1 MVLKLNYNPMKKR
14 AFKLI
19 VTLIILLVVSCN
31 EPETVVTNY
40 VHPDGSVLRSIV
52 MRSPNNKAEERFALT
67 DLQVPFDSTWTV
79 KDSVELSS
87 NKEDSV
93 WVRRAEKL
101 FKNVDELN
109 LSYKN
114 DSGPNRIFSRETG
127 FKKCFK
133 WFNTEYRFSERIDK
147 ELSFG
152 YPINSFLNSEELLY
166 FYSPESLKSDKE
178 NGTDSLKYK
187 ALSDSISH
195 KTDKWTTKNM
205 VSEWIGEFSTL
216 TKGKT
221 NEDMSFQSLKSR
233 EDEFVTIV
241 EKNDKQF
248 DSLWKYGIL
257 LKKFIGEANA
267 FKYKSEADSAVALT
281 SNKLSAEI
289 RDYSVRIVMPG
300 KLIGTNGFIDSSQVL
315 LWPVK
320 ADYFMTEPYEMWA
333 ESKVTN
339 MWAWI
344 VSGVF
349 LIFVLTGVIVRI
361 IKKG

>member
-1 MVLKLNYNPMKKR
+1 MKKR
-14 AFKLI
+14 LFKLI
-19 VTLIILLVVSCN
+19 VTLFILLVVSCN

-40 VHPDGSVLRSIV
+40 VHPNGSVLRTIV
-52 MRSPNNKAEERFALT
+52 MRSGNEKAEERFVVK
-67 DLQVPFDSTWTV
+67 DLQIPFDSTWTV

-87 NKEDSV
+87 KKEDSI

-152 YPINSFLNSEELLY
+152 YPVSKFLNSEELLY
-166 FYSPESLKSDKE
+166 FYSPESLKSVKE
-178 NGTDSLKYK
+178 NGSDSLKYK
-187 ALSDSISH
+187 ALSDSVKH
-195 KTDKWTTKNM
+195 KTDYWTSKNM
-205 VSEWIGEFSTL
+205 VSEWIGEFSKL
-216 TKGKT
+216 TKGT
-221 NEDMSFQSLKSR
+221 TDEDMSFQSLKAR
-233 EDEFVTIV
+233 EDEFATIV
-241 EKNDKQF
+241 EKDDNQL
-248 DSLWKYGIL
+248 DSLWKNGIL
-257 LKKFIGEANA
+257 LREFVGEENA
-267 FKYKSEADSAVALT
+267 LKYKSEADSALT
-281 SNKLSAEI
+281 LATNKLLAEF
-289 RDYSVRIVMPG
+289 REYSVRIVMPG
-300 KLIGTNGFIDSSQVL
+300 KLIGTNGFIDSSQIL
-315 LWPVK
+315 MWPVK

-333 ESKVTN
+333 ESKVPN

-344 VSGVF
+344 VSGLF
-349 LIFVLTGVIVRI
+349 LIFVMTGVIVRI